1 MTETLKQPSAGSAV
15 VCRNPKPA
23 DAPAVYALVDECK
36 PLDLNSTYAYLL
48 LCTHFAQTCVVA
60 ELEGRVVG
68 FLSGYRKPQDDSVL
82 FVWQVAVS
90 PIVRGR
96 GTAKQMLHE
105 VYRNCPW
112 ARFIETT
119 IGPDNKPSWA
129 LFESFARKHSAPCTQ
144 ETLFAPEDFGA
155 ESHEEE
161 RLLRIGPL
169 QAFQEESS
177 S

>member
-1 MTETLKQPSAGSAV
+1 MTEPFKQPSAGSTV
-15 VCRNPKPA
+15 VCRNPGPA
-23 DAPAVYALVDECK
+23 DAAAVHALVDECK

-48 LCTHFAQTCVVA
+48 LCTHFADTCVVA

-68 FLSGYRKPQDDSVL
+68 FLSAYRKPQDDSVL

-90 PIVRGR
+90 PTVRGR
-96 GTAKQMLHE
+96 GTGKQMLE
-105 VYRNCPW
+105 QVFRQCRW

-119 IGPDNKPSWA
+119 IGPDNKASWA
-129 LFESFARKHSAPCTQ
+129 LFESFARKHSAPSKQ

-169 QAFQEESS
+169 QAFQEETSS
-177 S
+177 